1 MADGIY
7 ADGGIMGGA
16 TVRIKYQPNNLIFPG
31 EAYIGLSRDV
41 VFLDAQLELYTL
53 TVETIVG

>member
-1 MADGIY
+1 
-7 ADGGIMGGA
+7 MGGA